1 MPMYAAM
8 PGGCIPIEPSS
19 APRASISNGLI
30 SAVVLLPDAKN
41 GYYRGSRFD
50 WSGVVGCLTYR
61 GHNYFGAWFPK
72 YDPTRHDSIT
82 GPVEEFRASDG
93 DSAPGYDQAKPGGM
107 FVKPGVGLMRR
118 IDERPFN
125 FAAPY
130 PLVDGGKWTV
140 HTEKRQVVFHQVLN
154 TQIGVSY
161 VYQKKLRLNTSQPV
175 LVIEHELKNTGSEAI
190 DMQVYNHDFFMLDG
204 APTGPGMGVR
214 FPFVPRSDRPLE
226 NGAHIEGNQIMFDR
240 ELKEGESSFA
250 EITGYGNRSPDFDFV
265 VEDSN
270 SGIGV
275 EESGDTPLSR
285 VFFWSIR
292 TTICP
297 EAYLHIRVEP
307 GHTARWEIRYRFYAK

>member
-1 MPMYAAM
+1 LLAVSAVAFQAMPMYAAM

-130 PLVDGGKWTV
+130 PPGPEYANRRLVCISK
-140 HTEKRQVVFHQVLN
+140 EAQA
-154 TQIGVSY
+154 
-161 VYQKKLRLNTSQPV
+161 
-175 LVIEHELKNTGSEAI
+175 EHESACS
-190 DMQVYNHDFFMLDG
+190 
-204 APTGPGMGVR
+204 R
-214 FPFVPRSDRPLE
+214 DRT
-226 NGAHIEGNQIMFDR
+226 R
-240 ELKEGESSFA
+240 
-250 EITGYGNRSPDFDFV
+250 
-265 VEDSN
+265 
-270 SGIGV
+270 V
-275 EESGDTPLSR
+275 EEHWQR
-285 VFFWSIR
+285 
-292 TTICP
+292 
-297 EAYLHIRVEP
+297 
-307 GHTARWEIRYRFYAK
+307 GH